1 MKYRFVT
8 MILSIL
14 LSFSQGLIPHIP
26 IDISKTIVKST
37 TEMLPQADAIAH
49 IVLNTNKEIINF
61 LLDNENIPMDY
72 KKPIILFLIEVA
84 QKGDSS
90 GSQILSAYYNIVDK
104 VL

>member
-1 MKYRFVT
+1 MKFRFVS
-8 MILSIL
+8 MILWVM

-26 IDISKTIVKST
+26 IDIAKTIVKST
-37 TEMLPQADAIAH
+37 TELLPHADAVAH
-49 IVLNTNKEIINF
+49 IVLNTNKEIINS
-61 LLDNENIPMDY
+61 LLDNENIPMNY

-90 GSQILSAYYNIVDK
+90 GSQILTTYHNIVDK